1 MDDYYDLGGYSRAVT
16 TDSPRAQ
23 VWFDRGLLWRYAF
36 NYEESVRCFRR
47 AVEHDP
53 GCAMAH
59 WGIAYAY
66 GPYYNRP
73 WDDFTAG
80 ELTDTLADIRAAID
94 TAVGLAAAAT
104 PVERALIRALAQRY
118 PVVSDPSRDVFRAWE
133 DAYATAMRA
142 VYAEFPDD
150 LDVCVLFAEA
160 MMNRTPWDLWDLDGG
175 VPAEGADTLETVAVL
190 EHALRLD
197 TQADP
202 PNPGVLHLYIHAM
215 EMSPHPERA
224 LREADALREAAP
236 DAGHFLHMPS
246 HIDILCGDYHAAVV
260 ANDRAIAADRR
271 YVEREGAFN
280 FYTHSRC
287 HDYHLKLYAAML
299 LGQYEPALR
308 AAVEMADTIPE
319 ELLRTATPPMADWLE
334 GFVPMKLHVL
344 VRFGKWREILD
355 EPFPDD
361 PELYLITTATLHY
374 AKGVAHAVLG
384 RTDLAAEDRKRFE
397 QALARIPVRRKF
409 FNNRYTD
416 ILGIAARMLAG
427 EIDYRN
433 GEFDSAFTHL
443 RAAVELNDILPYDE
457 PWGWMQPPRHA
468 LGALLL
474 EQGRVA
480 EALEVYETD
489 LGLAPAATR
498 AAVHRDNVWS
508 LLGYVECLHRLA
520 RHDDAARAQHRLD
533 LALARADPE
542 LRVSCFCRLDAPP
555 QEACCPV
562 EEATGCGH

>member
-16 TDSPRAQ
+16 TDSPQAQ
-23 VWFDRGLLWRYAF
+23 IWFDRGLLWRYAF

-47 AVEHDP
+47 AVQYDP

-73 WDDFTAG
+73 WDDFTTA
-80 ELTDTLADIRAAID
+80 ELTAALADIRAAID
-94 TAVGLAAAAT
+94 TAVVLADAASS
-104 PVERALIRALAQRY
+104 VERALIHALAQRY
-118 PVVSDPSRDVFRAWE
+118 PPVPEPVRGTLREWE
-133 DAYATAMRA
+133 DAYASAMRA

-160 MMNRTPWDLWDLDGG
+160 MMNRTPWELWDLDRG
-175 VPAEGADTLETVAVL
+175 VPADGADTLETIAVL
-190 EHALRLD
+190 EHALRLGA
-197 TQADP
+197 QVEP

-224 LREADALREAAP
+224 LRAADALRDAAP

-271 YVEREGAFN
+271 YVRREGAFN

-299 LGQYEPALR
+299 LGRYEPALR

-319 ELLRTATPPMADWLE
+319 ELLRTATSPMADWLE

-344 VRFGKWREILD
+344 VRFGKWRDILD

-361 PELYLITTATLHY
+361 AGLYLVTTATLHY
-374 AKGVAHAVLG
+374 ARGVAHAVLG
-384 RTDLAAEDRKRFE
+384 RTDLAEDERRSFE
-397 QALARIPVRRKF
+397 RALARIPVRRKF
-409 FNNRYTD
+409 FNNRYVD

-427 EIDYRN
+427 EIDYRK
-433 GEFDSAFTHL
+433 GEFDSAFAHL
-443 RAAVELNDILPYDE
+443 RAAVDLNDTLPYDE

-480 EALEVYETD
+480 EAVGVYEAD
-489 LGLAPAATR
+489 LGLAPSTTR

-508 LLGYVECLHRLA
+508 LLGYVECLHRLG
-520 RHDDAARAQHRLD
+520 RHDEAARTQPRLD
-533 LALARADPE
+533 LALARADPD
-542 LRVSCFCRLDAPP
+542 LRVSCFCRVASPP
-555 QEACCPV
+555 DPTCRPET
-562 EEATGCGH
+562 TGCH